1 MSTKS
6 AFRTTAGGG
15 GQKNIQKKCV
25 VIWVLKLD
33 LN

>member
-15 GQKNIQKKCV
+15 GSKKYTKKCV